1 MSQSSPPSSESSAA
15 ERPPLPSGV
24 VAFVKRDCP
33 TCEFIVPMLGAIA
46 SELPLTVYT
55 QDDASFPPG
64 VDAVDD
70 TDLSVSWHHDI
81 EVVPTLLRVESGRE
95 VERALGWH
103 RGEWEGL
110 TGVEGLG
117 PGLPELRVGCGSLS
131 VDPLRASDLAV
142 RFSGSK
148 LRSRRVEIASLEDEM
163 QACFDRGW
171 SDGLPIV
178 PPTEARVLTMLSGT
192 TRSPDELVAV
202 VPPDLVPCTVEKVAI
217 NAVMAGCRPLYLPV
231 VLAALEAACTNEFN
245 MHGLLATTMSTGP
258 VLIVNGPIRKKIG
271 MNSGK
276 NVLGQ
281 GNQANSTIGR
291 ALQLVI
297 RNVGGGRPGDV
308 DRATLGNP
316 GKIGFCFA
324 EDEEGSPWTPLS
336 TDFGIDAGVD
346 CVTLFPGEGPR
357 TIVDQLSREPESL
370 ARSFAASLRTMYSPK
385 AVMAFDAIL
394 IVSPEHGR
402 IFREAGWSKE
412 DLRAKLH
419 ELTLMPGDELV
430 RGALG
435 IAEGLPEGVKG
446 KSIPKFRPNGLHI
459 VHAGGG
465 AGLFSAIIAGW
476 VNGEIGSQAVSREIQ
491 S

>member
-1 MSQSSPPSSESSAA
+1 MSQDPLPTRSSAP
-15 ERPPLPSGV
+15 ERPPLPTGV
-24 VAFVKRDCP
+24 IAFVKRDCP
-33 TCEFIVPMLGAIA
+33 TCELVEPILAAIA
-46 SELPLTVYT
+46 RKVPLTVYT
-55 QDDASFPPG
+55 QDDPTFPEGIDPI
-64 VDAVDD
+64 DD

-81 EVVPTLLRVESGRE
+81 EAVPTLLRVESGRE

-103 RGEWEGL
+103 RGEWEAL
-110 TGVEGLG
+110 TGVQGLG
-117 PGLPELRVGCGSLS
+117 PGLPELRPGCGSLS
-131 VDPLRASDLAV
+131 VDPSRAPDLAV

-148 LRSRRVEIASLEDEM
+148 LGSRRVEIATLEDEM
-163 QACFDRGW
+163 QACIDRGW
-171 SDGLPIV
+171 SDGLPVV
-178 PPTEARVLTMLSGT
+178 PPTEARVLAMLEGT
-192 TRSPDELVAV
+192 TRKPDELVAV
-202 VPPDLVPCTVEKVAI
+202 VPPDLAPCTVEKVAI
-217 NAVMAGCRPLYLPV
+217 NAVMAGCRPAYLPV
-231 VLAALEAACTNEFN
+231 VLAAVEAACTDKFN
-245 MHGLLATTMSTGP
+245 IHGLLATTMSTGP
-258 VLIVNGPIRKKIG
+258 VLIVNGPIRKHIN

-316 GKIGFCFA
+316 GKVGFCFA

-336 TDFGIDAGVD
+336 TDFGFDAGTNT
-346 CVTLFPGEGPR
+346 VTLFPGEGPR
-357 TIVDQLSREPESL
+357 TIVDQISREPESL
-370 ARSFAASLRTMYSPK
+370 ARSFAESLRTMYSPK
-385 AVMAFDAIL
+385 MVMAFDVVL
-394 IVSPEHGR
+394 IVSPEHSR
-402 IFREAGWSKE
+402 IFREAGWSKA

-419 ELTLMPGDELV
+419 ELTLMSGDDLV

-435 IAEGLPEGVKG
+435 IAEGLPDSVRG
-446 KSIPKFRPNGLHI
+446 KSIPKFRPDGLHI

-476 VNGEIGSQAVSREIQ
+476 VNGEIGSQTVSWEIQ